1 MIKVL
6 YTGSFDPI
14 TKGHM
19 NIVSQ
24 ASQLFDG
31 VVIAVLQNKNKRQG
45 FFEIDERCNIIKELY
60 KNSSNI
66 EVIKGKSNDLAFQ
79 LALDNDC
86 KMILRGLRGLSDY
99 DDEVQN
105 RQANIEISNGSVNTV
120 FLMADIEYQFISS
133 SKVRDI
139 FSYGLD
145 ISRYVDELVEEKMKQ
160 KRLERRINYGIKSIR

>member
-45 FFEIDERCNIIKELY
+45 FFEIDERYNIIKELY

-120 FLMADIEYQFISS
+120 F
-133 SKVRDI
+133 
-139 FSYGLD
+139 
-145 ISRYVDELVEEKMKQ
+145 
-160 KRLERRINYGIKSIR
+160 